1 MSRVSEFRRKQRGR
15 IKKQKVE
22 ICFLL
27 KNLFQ
32 SIRRRET
39 ELYKEEMYVIAR
51 NKDLFQGI
59 RVKQS

>member
-39 ELYKEEMYVIAR
+39 ELYKEEMYVIVR
-51 NKDLFQGI
+51 NKDLFRGI
-59 RVKQS
+59 GVKQS

>member
-1 MSRVSEFRRKQRGR
+1 MKRKDKEAEGR
-15 IKKQKVE
+15 NL
-22 ICFLL
+22 FLL

-32 SIRRRET
+32 SIWRRET

-59 RVKQS
+59 RVKWS